1 MCLSAWIEERQNLQP
16 LDDARLIFC
25 ATETLQK
32 FLDHDASCD
41 DSVTVQ
47 KCSTQNSN
55 SSMLRLR
62 VTAKRE

>member
-1 MCLSAWIEERQNLQP
+1 MQP

-62 VTAKRE
+62 VTAKRK